1 MKGWLKIE
9 PFTESPESLRN
20 FADWYFGKGEP
31 DDSWKLIRVLES
43 ASHSG
48 NVVARLEGCLDRDS
62 ALEYRSLRVAV
73 PRSALPAPKKG
84 EYYQADL
91 VGLAVKN
98 MEGQELG
105 KVAGL
110 FSNGAH
116 EVLRIARPDGGEQ
129 LVPLVP
135 QYLREID
142 LKEGLLRVDWGLDW

>member
-9 PFTESPESLRN
+9 PFTQSPESLRN

-43 ASHSG
+43 VSHSG
-48 NVVARLEGCLDRDS
+48 NVVARLEGCSDRDE
-62 ALEYRSLRVAV
+62 ALEYRGMRVAV
-73 PRSALPAPKKG
+73 PRSALPATKAG

-91 VGLAVKN
+91 VGLTVTN
-98 MEGQELG
+98 LEGEQLG

-116 EVLRIARPDGGEQ
+116 DVLRIAKVDGGEQ
-129 LVPLVP
+129 LMPLV
-135 QYLREID
+135 QQFLCEID
-142 LKEGLLRVDWGLDW
+142 LKAGILRVDWGLDW

>member
-1 MKGWLKIE
+1 VKGWLKIE
-9 PFTESPESLRN
+9 PFTESPESLRG

-31 DDSWKLIRVLES
+31 DDSWKLIRVVES

-48 NVVARLEGCLDRDS
+48 NVVARLEGCSDRDA
-62 ALEYRSLRVAV
+62 ALEYRSMRVAV
-73 PRSALPAPKKG
+73 PRSALPAPKKD

-91 VGLAVKN
+91 VGLTVKN
-98 MEGQELG
+98 MQGEELG

-116 EVLRIARPDGGEQ
+116 DVLRISKPDGGEQ

-142 LKEGLLRVDWGLDW
+142 LKGEIIRVDWGLDW

>member
-9 PFTESPESLRN
+9 PYTESPEGLRN

-31 DDSWKLIRVLES
+31 DESWKLIRVVES

-48 NVVARLEGCLDRDS
+48 NVVARLEGCSDRDA
-62 ALEYRSLRVAV
+62 ALEYRGMRLAV
-73 PRSALPAPKKG
+73 PRSALPATKTD

-91 VGLAVKN
+91 VDLTVMN
-98 MEGQELG
+98 MQGERLG

-116 EVLRIARPDGGEQ
+116 DVLRIAKADGGEQ
-129 LVPLVP
+129 LMPLV
-135 QYLREID
+135 QQFVREID
-142 LKEGLLRVDWGLDW
+142 LGAGMLRVDWGLDW